1 MSKTGRKWL
10 KTDWSDTDCVRA
22 ADIPYDVANS
32 VKDKIDNTYTKSQV
46 DALVGSSGGTTGS
59 GVSKTISTAF
69 LAASVSAVLTVSS
82 RKRCCIKEIE
92 LHNTGSASVELRL
105 WLASNDNGSVR
116 TVANDDR
123 YQALKIQVPAGE
135 TIYISVNWTLD
146 SANDSIQAK
155 AGTAD
160 KISSRIHY
168 VEEAV

>member
-10 KTDWSDTDCVRA
+10 NRDWSDDDCVRA
-22 ADIPYDVANS
+22 QDIPYDSEKS
-32 VKDKIDNTYTKSQV
+32 VKDKIDNTYTKTQV
-46 DALVGSSGGTTGS
+46 DALIGSSGGTTVS
-59 GVSKTISTAF
+59 GVSKTVSTAF
-69 LAASVSAVLTVSS
+69 LSTSVSAVLTVSS
-82 RKRCCIKEIE
+82 GKRYCIKEIE
-92 LHNTGSASVELRL
+92 LHNTGSASIELRL
-105 WLASNDNGSVR
+105 WLAPNDSGSVR

-135 TIYISVNWTLD
+135 TIYIAVNWTLD
-146 SANDSIQAK
+146 STNDSIQAK